1 MKFKNSTSKICHLGI
16 GIALYV
22 VLSMTLKIPI
32 IGHIQT
38 DLGYVAFGAYL
49 GMFGTPGIIVGVI
62 GCLLES
68 LIFSGWVPIGWM
80 VGQAVAGYLIVIF
93 NMDWTDENKAS
104 HFLYYIFISYASLMI
119 GISIVKTIIEC
130 GLYSIPLNV
139 KFVKNFIAV
148 AVDIIPM
155 SVGLEMADIL
165 KENTQKQKGE

>member
-38 DLGYVAFGAYL
+38 DLGYVAFGTYL